1 MGNQFDAVSDVG
13 QRLKAFRLDAGLSPE
28 DVARETG
35 ISRAAI
41 YRYEAGQP
49 MRIDTLGKIADLL
62 NVSLPSLLGVGVE
75 YIPSAL
81 RFFERMR
88 QIEVDVDHISA
99 LFGPVS
105 YLLTTGA
112 FDSVLAEVLAESV
125 PQDVR
130 DRRKALDEIAQLV
143 EILKSRKAVFQNRR
157 PHILSL
163 VSAAEMAQF
172 VQSGFVGCAAP
183 AGADLAK
190 RHDIAAIEVRNVIR
204 LLREQPIGVQVGVVV
219 DSMPGTS
226 FQIFKQTNRSP
237 VAISPF
243 TLGSFANVRIGV
255 ATITTAQEAVDL
267 YIEMTERLWR
277 RSLKGD
283 EAADYIEKLAFRS

>member
-1 MGNQFDAVSDVG
+1 MTPWLSHIPKPNCSPAPCPLPPDTCNSITGSGSDSLSGTSQHGSHFRVNASSPISVSSSN
-13 QRLKAFRLDAGLSPE
+13 R
-28 DVARETG
+28 ARQVKSLRESLHFSTNHC
-35 ISRAAI
+35 IHKELRSRS
-41 YRYEAGQP
+41 
-49 MRIDTLGKIADLL
+49 
-62 NVSLPSLLGVGVE
+62 VS
-75 YIPSAL
+75 
-81 RFFERMR
+81 
-88 QIEVDVDHISA
+88 
-99 LFGPVS
+99 
-105 YLLTTGA
+105 T
-112 FDSVLAEVLAESV
+112 
-125 PQDVR
+125 
-130 DRRKALDEIAQLV
+130 
-143 EILKSRKAVFQNRR
+143 
-157 PHILSL
+157 
-163 VSAAEMAQF
+163 
-172 VQSGFVGCAAP
+172 CP